1 MIVCCSPKVSGML
14 CIGGDVLSFA
24 KFTQQYIYISTP
36 ISLSSGR
43 WFPGI
48 ISSGGAGPDALSF
61 LSSRQAGIAPGDLA
75 DFIYI
80 I

>member
-1 MIVCCSPKVSGML
+1 MPPLTKLGTNDPVSNSD
-14 CIGGDVLSFA
+14 I
-24 KFTQQYIYISTP
+24 YIYIIYLHLYLYRSIYSIGT
-36 ISLSSGR
+36 SSGR

-61 LSSRQAGIAPGDLA
+61 LTSRQAGIAPGDLA

-80 I
+80 